1 MTRLKLDT
9 IIKRAYK
16 QWCADTYPDYRPE
29 HFPCKGRLY
38 ETWHAAWM
46 AAMHHILETG
56 DV

>member
-1 MTRLKLDT
+1 MTQRKLDT

-16 QWCADTYPDYRPE
+16 QWCAETYPDYRPE

-46 AAMHHILETG
+46 AAMHHILETD